1 MKILLDTHILL
12 WWLMNDATLSS
23 DTRLFIENPKNVIF
37 VSAVSAWEIAIK
49 KAIGKLQ
56 APDDFDKA
64 IEVSHFHPLSI
75 TILHT
80 VGITSLPPH
89 HHDPFDRMLISQSK
103 VEGCTLITR
112 DGRMGKYDVPIIW
125 A

>member
-12 WWLMNDATLSS
+12 WWLMNDPSLATG
-23 DTRLFIENPKNVIF
+23 TRLLIENPKNTIF
-37 VSAVSAWEIAIK
+37 VSAISAWEIAIK
-49 KAIGKLQ
+49 RAIGKLQ

-64 IEVSHFHPLSI
+64 IERSHFHSLPI
-75 TILHT
+75 TIPHAM
-80 VGITSLPPH
+80 GIMFLPPH

-103 VEGCTLITR
+103 IEGCTLLTR
-112 DGRMGKYDVPIIW
+112 DGRIGKYDLPIIW